1 MWVQVAFLVLFFAIV
16 YRFWKTQPKREV
28 KGNTARLY
36 FFYTTWCGHSK
47 KAMPEWEKIESD
59 LRTSPV
65 FGKTTVEAVSVD
77 AEKDPKT
84 ASLYEV
90 AGYPTIKLE
99 TSDGIYDFDQSV
111 THDNVMEFLRNT
123 LGKEPH
129 RL

>member
-1 MWVQVAFLVLFFAIV
+1 MWIQAAILVLLLVIA

-36 FFYTTWCGHSK
+36 LFYTTWCGHSK
-47 KAMPEWEKIESD
+47 KAMPEWEKVKSN
-59 LRTSPV
+59 LNTSPV
-65 FGKTTVEAVSVD
+65 FGKTSVEAVGID
-77 AEKDPKT
+77 AEEDPKT

-99 TSDGIYDFDQSV
+99 TSSGVYDFDRSV
-111 THDNVMEFLRNT
+111 THDNIMNFLRET

>member
-1 MWVQVAFLVLFFAIV
+1 MWVQVALLVLFFAIV
-16 YRFWKTQPKREV
+16 YRFWSTQPKREL

-47 KAMPEWEKIESD
+47 KAMPEWEKVKAA
-59 LRTSPV
+59 LNTSPM
-65 FGKTTVEAVSVD
+65 FGKTTVEPVDVD
-77 AEKDPKT
+77 ADKDSKT

-99 TSDGIYDFDQSV
+99 TASGIYEFNRAV
-111 THDNVMEFLRNT
+111 THDNVLEFLRNT
-123 LGKEPH
+123 LGQEPH

>member
-1 MWVQVAFLVLFFAIV
+1 MWIQAAFLLLLLAVT

-36 FFYTTWCGHSK
+36 FFYTDWCGYSK
-47 KAMPEWEKIESD
+47 KAMPEWDKVEAD
-59 LRTSPV
+59 LKTSPI
-65 FGKTTVEAVSVD
+65 FGKTTVEPMKID
-77 AEKDPKT
+77 ADKDRKT

-99 TSDGIYDFDQSV
+99 TSSGIYDLDRSV
-111 THDNVMEFLRNT
+111 THDNVMNFLRET

>member
-1 MWVQVAFLVLFFAIV
+1 MWVQVAFLVLFFALV

-99 TSDGIYDFDQSV
+99 TSDGIHDFDQSV